1 MPSAGFISTDFAIN
15 VDPPVPNGC
24 TWYRMVLPSRQ
35 LTALGWDIAVGLP
48 RVHPEKGFGVAHED
62 GAFFGWDVNVF
73 KLLMHESTSE
83 IFKMMQQNGD
93 KIIVDVDDFHFGIH
107 EENIAASKTHPNL
120 NTENN
125 RMFFEMGIRQAN
137 TVTVSTQFLANFYER
152 RCRDVRIVRN
162 AVDVER
168 FTIQPQPETPI
179 FGWVGG
185 TMWRSGDIELLSQW
199 LPSFVEDF
207 DVQVHHS
214 GHIPND
220 SRHFAVRAGLKK
232 VSTVLMC
239 PVPNY
244 PKLMNHFH
252 VGLVP
257 LTRNLFNE
265 AKSNLKGLEYAAAGI
280 PFIATPTEEYRL
292 LHEAGVGRLATTPD
306 EWRDHAIALLDP
318 AIRQFEAE
326 KNWEIVNAEFNM
338 STKGNEW
345 ASALLG

>member
-1 MPSAGFISTDFAIN
+1 VPSAGFISTDFATT

-35 LTALGWDIAVGLP
+35 LTALGWDIAVGFP

-62 GAFFGWDVNVF
+62 RAFFGWDVNVF

-83 IFKMMQQNGD
+83 IFKIMQKNGD

-125 RMFFEMGIRQAN
+125 RMFFEMGIRQAD

-168 FTIQPQPETPI
+168 FTVQPQPEVPI

-199 LPSFVEDF
+199 LPSFVKDF

-244 PKLMNHFH
+244 PELLTHFH

-265 AKSNLKGLEYAAAGI
+265 AKSNLKGLEYAASGI

-292 LHEAGVGRLATTPD
+292 LHEAGVGRLAVTPE
-306 EWRDHAIALLDP
+306 EWRDHAVALLDP
-318 AIRQFEAE
+318 AVRQFEAQ
-326 KNWEIVNAEFNM
+326 KNWEIVNNEFNM
-338 STKGNEW
+338 ATKGNEW
-345 ASALLG
+345 ASALIG